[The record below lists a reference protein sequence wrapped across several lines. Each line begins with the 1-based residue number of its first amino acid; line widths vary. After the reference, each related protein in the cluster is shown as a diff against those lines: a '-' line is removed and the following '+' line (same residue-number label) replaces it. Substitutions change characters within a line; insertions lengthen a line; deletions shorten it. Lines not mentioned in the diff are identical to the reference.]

1 LVGVQ
6 SQPAFSNKNKIMSKE
21 LIKTFDPNIL
31 ITISVQFPIQGNK
44 LPADHGYLLYSA
56 ISQIKPELHETKWLG
71 IELISGV
78 TFEKGLIV
86 VPNRGG
92 VLRLRIPADKF
103 GEVICLAGKQFD
115 LEGHKIRLGIPTARP
130 LQPSPTLYAR
140 IVTFKNS
147 LEVPKFLETA
157 NRDLLEK
164 GITATL
170 EIPKEERSR
179 HRRIITIKGK
189 KIVGFSL
196 IAHGLNDEDSLKL
209 QSEGLGG
216 RRSMGC
222 GLFNPIRKPVDFEGE
237 NDE

>member
-1 LVGVQ
+1 MND
-6 SQPAFSNKNKIMSKE
+6 SQP
-21 LIKTFDPNIL
+21 T
-31 ITISVQFPIQGNK
+31 ITVQFPLQGNK

-56 ISQIKPELHETKWLG
+56 ISQIKPELHKAKWLG

-78 TFEKGLIV
+78 PFDQGLIAL
-86 VPNRGG
+86 PNRGAF
-92 VLRLRIPADKF
+92 LRLRLPADKF
-103 GEVICLAGKQFD
+103 GEVISLAGKQ
-115 LEGHKIRLGIPTARP
+115 LEIEGHKIRLGIPTARP

-140 IVTFKNS
+140 IITYKNS
-147 LEVPKFLETA
+147 MEVDIFLETA
-157 NRDLLEK
+157 NRDLSEK

-170 EIPKEERSR
+170 EIPKEKRSR

-196 IAHGLNDEDSLKL
+196 IAHGLSDEDSLKL

-222 GLFNPIRKPVDFEGE
+222 GIFNPIRKPVDFEGE